1 VNVPASGGHCFSSRL
16 FGPGI
21 LRVWLIM
28 HRRVVFERYWL
39 SDIYVLRQHVFVT
52 ATTLRRLHLL
62 RQCRD
67 ILLTAAHERF
77 FAQGGRP

>member
-1 VNVPASGGHCFSSRL
+1 VSMSASGGRCFTFRL

-39 SDIYVLRQHVFVT
+39 SDIYVLRHDVFVT
-52 ATTLRRLHLL
+52 GTILRRLHLL